1 MRSRLGWVF
10 GLLVPLLVWS
20 SPAQAQCGG
29 TQLCAPGA
37 GDCTI
42 ASTCTI
48 TVPAAGLTIDLGAR
62 KLVLT
67 KTLTVQGAGP
77 LTINAGSVLVDGGS
91 IIAPGSDGVGG
102 TIIVNAATSATYQN
116 DALVDVSGGI
126 AGGNV
131 DLEALDGDLTFSG
144 RIKANGTT
152 RDGDGGAISLGAS
165 GNMTVA
171 GDKIDASGG
180 DHAGGGFI
188 DIEVVSGS
196 LLVTAPLAAPGG
208 DGGDVILVGGTTLQT
223 TASADINVSATRD
236 AGSGGSI
243 DLSASGDVSIAG
255 NADGTGAVS
264 ADPSF
269 NDGGDGA
276 DYDITS
282 DTGSVT
288 VTGQG
293 DMSAAAGGTGGEL
306 DFEAG
311 LDLTVSKPMTT
322 MSTGADGM
330 GGDVTFFAGRAI
342 TVSQPVNAQGGAF
355 GGTTDVEAGTSA
367 DISGQLIVDGTMVA
381 GQNFL
386 SGCTVTVESMGLLSA
401 LGPADAMPG
410 AAMNIVQAG
419 SAMTIA
425 GTLKAGAENLLTFR
439 QPPAPVLTGATIVPA
454 ATIQQDPN
462 IPCCVACPVTTTTS
476 STTTLPTTTT
486 TSSTTTTSI
495 GPTTTTSTT
504 IVVTTTT
511 VPTTTTST
519 TPTTTSTTTSSSPS
533 TTSTSSTSTTT
544 TSTSTTSSTTEVTTS
559 TSSTTTPVSTTTT
572 TTGAGDCTQQP
583 LEGFD
588 AVDCRID
595 ILSTAI
601 GAESPEEF
609 GGPREAHSLIT
620 RLDKA
625 RAFLDSA
632 RQGTKVRSKLRLATR
647 QLRTLN
653 RALQKTI
660 KNGKTP
666 PQVGQFLSDR
676 IQEALVELNQLSGS
690 RRTSSGNAEP
700 P

>member
-1 MRSRLGWVF
+1 MSSRLGWVF

-29 TQLCAPGA
+29 TQLCAPGL

-42 ASTCTI
+42 ASSCTI
-48 TVPAAGLTIDLGAR
+48 TVPATGLTIDLGAR

-67 KTLTVQGAGP
+67 KTLTVQGAEP

-102 TIIVNAATSATYQN
+102 TITVNAATSATYQN
-116 DALVDVSGGI
+116 DALVDVSGGV

-131 DLEALDGDLTFSG
+131 DLEALAGDLTFSG
-144 RIKANGTT
+144 RIKASGTT

-165 GNMTVA
+165 GNMTVG

-180 DHAGGGFI
+180 DRAGGGFI

-223 TASADINVSATRD
+223 TASADINVSATGD

-243 DLSASGDVSIAG
+243 DLSASGDVSIVG

-264 ADPSF
+264 ADPTF

-311 LDLTVSKPMTT
+311 LDLTVSKPMATT
-322 MSTGADGM
+322 STGADGM
-330 GGDVTFFAGRAI
+330 GGDVAFFAGRAI

-367 DISGQLIVDGTMVA
+367 DISGQLIVDGTMVS

-386 SGCTVTVESMGLLSA
+386 SGCTVTVESMGVLSA

-425 GTLKAGAENLLTFR
+425 GTLKAGAENLLTYR
-439 QPPAPVLTGATIVPA
+439 QPPAPVTTGATIVPA

-462 IPCCVACPVTTTTS
+462 LSCCVACPV
-476 STTTLPTTTT
+476 TTTT

-495 GPTTTTSTT
+495 GPTNTTSTT
-504 IVVTTTT
+504 IVVPTT
-511 VPTTTTST
+511 VPPTTTSSTTIVIPTTITSTTTST
-519 TPTTTSTTTSSSPS
+519 TEATTSTVAPT
-533 TTSTSSTSTTT
+533 
-544 TSTSTTSSTTEVTTS
+544 TTS

-572 TTGAGDCTQQP
+572 TTEAGDCTQQP

-609 GGPREAHSLIT
+609 GGARKAHSLIT
-620 RLDKA
+620 RIDNA

-632 RQGTKVRSKLRLATR
+632 RQGTKVRSKLRRATR

-676 IQEALVELNQLSGS
+676 IQEALVELNELS
-690 RRTSSGNAEP
+690 AVAP
-700 P
+700 DVVQ